1 MWAIQRINMNSPI
14 FLNDKILEKK
24 NNDIKT
30 NERIN
35 NDMHTILQLLT
46 LIRLISFLNTDTMII
61 SCLGVILSIVLVRTK
76 ERLN

>member
-1 MWAIQRINMNSPI
+1 MNSPI

-35 NDMHTILQLLT
+35 NDMNTILQLLT
-46 LIRLISFLNTDTMII
+46 LIRLISLLNTDTMII

>member
-1 MWAIQRINMNSPI
+1 MNSPI

-46 LIRLISFLNTDTMII
+46 LIRLISLLNTDTMII